1 MKTMRAMDDAEYY
14 KPGDIELAPRAML
27 DCLAMPIEI
36 RRAQPEVAHLL
47 TQIAHAAKRH
57 WHYPESWIEQWRPAL
72 TITPDFIANNEVFVA
87 IINEAIAGCCALVI
101 TAALSEIEHMWIKP
115 EYMGSGV
122 GRALFE
128 HVRKRAREL
137 QLPVLELSADP
148 NAEGFYERMGAK
160 RIGEVPAS
168 MNGAEGRVL
177 PRMRIN
183 L

>member
-1 MKTMRAMDDAEYY
+1 MNNYDPKV
-14 KPGDIELAPRAML
+14 L
-27 DCLAMPIEI
+27 DFHEVPIGI
-36 RRAQPEVAHLL
+36 RHAQPSEAEQL
-47 TQIAHAAKRH
+47 TAIAHAAKRH
-57 WHYPESWIEQWRPAL
+57 WGYPDRWIEEWKPDL
-72 TITPDFIANNEVFVA
+72 TITPDFIADNEVFVA
-87 IINEAIAGCCALVI
+87 IMNDAIAGCCALVV
-101 TAALSEIEHMWIKP
+101 TGALAEIEHMWIRP

-128 HVRKRAREL
+128 HARDRAREL

-160 RIGEVPAS
+160 RIGDVPAGMS
-168 MNGAEGRVL
+168 GATTRVL